1 MLAIAAHLSE
11 YLLQLLVDQ
20 FIQGTLS
27 LLEFDLRVV
36 CVLVDFFELVAH

>member
-1 MLAIAAHLSE
+1 MLTIAAHLSE

-27 LLEFDLRVV
+27 LFELDLRVV
-36 CVLVDFFELVAH
+36 CVLVDFFKLIAH